1 MAPTL
6 LPIEYVVIVVYLLL
20 ITLVGPI
27 MRSFNTDSDDYFRGG
42 ARTKWWLMGPS
53 LAISIVSAAV
63 FTGSAGA
70 FYEGGFAPLAL
81 NFGQWTA
88 GVLLVLFMAAWF
100 RQLRRMTPA
109 EVIRDRFGPVT
120 EQFFAYLNMCTGP
133 VFGAFNLLGLSIFA
147 AAVFQIPLPV
157 TVVVLGLVVGFYSVS
172 GGRWAVMA
180 TDFLQN
186 LVLQVVIFAVGAL
199 AIIEVGGIGE
209 LISRA
214 RDIGATR
221 MVFEHGEFADNRYSW
236 TWILAVFSMQFV
248 AQLQLGWSSRF
259 FTAKDGLE
267 ARKAA
272 ALMFGILIVSTFAF
286 VAAPLVARILYA
298 DQVMGFEGIINKP
311 EEAAYVVICLNLLP
325 AGMMGLVLV
334 AMFSA
339 TASAMDTGLNSNA
352 GVIVR
357 NIVPPLRRRLNLPQ
371 LDPKAEMRW
380 GQGVTAVLCLVIIA
394 IALSMALFGR
404 GGIFEMMLGF
414 FAAVS
419 FPMTLPFFLVMFIR
433 NAPRTAAI
441 FSITAGLA
449 GPWLIR
455 LWLSVN
461 GIETD
466 FARRVLIIGC
476 CSLAGFALSYAFRR
490 WEKADSPTL
499 TRAFYL
505 KMHTPV
511 DFEKEIGRNND
522 YQQLLVMGRLSL
534 ALGIILSALLLIP
547 NPLQGRLVIACMSAA
562 IAGIGGLMLW
572 SAHRLRHRQ
581 GAAAESPSAHPRS
594 SP

>member
-1 MAPTL
+1 MTPTL
-6 LPIEYVVIVVYLLL
+6 LPIEYLVIVVYLVL
-20 ITLVGPI
+20 IALVGPI

-42 ARTKWWLMGPS
+42 ARSKWWLMGPS

-70 FYEGGFAPLAL
+70 IYEGGMAPLAL

-88 GVLLVLFMAAWF
+88 GILLVLFMAAWF

-109 EVIRDRFGPVT
+109 EVIRDRFGPAT

-133 VFGAFNLLGLSIFA
+133 IFGAFNLLGLSIFI
-147 AAVFQIPLPV
+147 AAVFQIRLEV
-157 TVVVLGLVVGFYSVS
+157 TVLVLGVVVGFYSVS

-186 LVLQVVIFAVGAL
+186 LVLQVVIFAVGVL
-199 AIIEVGGIGE
+199 AVIEIGGVAE
-209 LISRA
+209 LVSRA
-214 RDIGATR
+214 SEIGATR
-221 MVFEHGEFADNRYSW
+221 IVHESGAYPDNRYSW
-236 TWILAVFSMQFV
+236 TWIIAVFSMQFI

-259 FTAKDGLE
+259 FTAKDGRE

-272 ALMFGILIVSTFAF
+272 ALMFVILIVSTFTFIA
-286 VAAPLVARILYA
+286 VPIVARLLYA
-298 DQVMGFEGIINKP
+298 EQVMSFTGIINKP
-311 EEAAYVVICLNLLP
+311 EESAYVVACLNLLP
-325 AGMMGLVLV
+325 AGVMGLVLV

-357 NIVPPLRRRLNLPQ
+357 NILPPLRHMLGRAA
-371 LDPKAEMRW
+371 LDPRREMRY
-380 GQGVTAVLCLVIIA
+380 GQVVTAVLCVVIIL
-394 IALSMALFGR
+394 IALSMAYFGR

-433 NAPRTAAI
+433 KAPRLAAI
-441 FSITAGLA
+441 CSIVAGLT

-455 LWLSVN
+455 YLLSLN
-461 GIETD
+461 GITPD
-466 FARRVLIIGC
+466 FAQRVLIIGL
-476 CSLAGFALSYAFRR
+476 CSLGGFFGSYLLRR
-490 WEKADSPTL
+490 KESPEQLEETV
-499 TRAFYL
+499 RFYRT
-505 KMHTPV
+505 MHTPV

-522 YQQLLVMGRLSL
+522 YEQLLVMGRLSL
-534 ALGIILSALLLIP
+534 ALGLILGTLLLIP
-547 NPLQGRLVIACMSAA
+547 NPLSGRITIAAMSASIILLGA
-562 IAGIGGLMLW
+562 LMLLGARAARRGRDAAL
-572 SAHRLRHRQ
+572 SANPARKPDR
-581 GAAAESPSAHPRS
+581 
-594 SP
+594 